1 MFVDK
6 IEYMPPFDSMEDLL
20 EKLTKHEFDI
30 IVAITRGGMIPACLM
45 AQLLNIRDIDALNIE
60 YYAGDSN
67 TLEQPFIFPKRY
79 DHINRRKVLVVDDLT
94 ESGKTLNY
102 ALDYLK
108 QFRPSE
114 LKVFT
119 VFKKK
124 SSPFNPDYYLKE
136 IPDGWVNFDYQ
147 KVYDF
152 EPFFKYMQFVPAI
165 NEPALSADKP
175 EISSEE

>member
-1 MFVDK
+1 MK
-6 IEYMPPFDSMEDLL
+6 DLL
-20 EKLTKHEFDI
+20 EELTKQEFDI

-45 AQLLNIRDIDALNIE
+45 AQLLNIRDIDALNVE
-60 YYAGDSN
+60 YYAGASK

-79 DHINRRKVLVVDDLT
+79 DHINSRKVLVVDDLT

-108 QFRPSE
+108 QFRPSD

-124 SSPFNPDYYLKE
+124 SSLFNPDYFLKE
-136 IPDGWVNFDYQ
+136 IPDEWVNFDYQ

-152 EPFFKYMQFVPAI
+152 EPFFKYMQYVPATT
-165 NEPALSADKP
+165 EPTASTDRPAKTGLL
-175 EISSEE
+175 EL

>member
-1 MFVDK
+1 MK
-6 IEYMPPFDSMEDLL
+6 DLL
-20 EKLTKHEFDI
+20 EELTKQEFDI

-60 YYAGDSN
+60 YYAGASK

-79 DHINRRKVLVVDDLT
+79 DHINSRKVLVVDDLT

-108 QFRPSE
+108 QFRPSD

-124 SSPFNPDYYLKE
+124 SSPFNPDYFLKE
-136 IPDGWVNFDYQ
+136 IPDEWVNFDYQ

-152 EPFFKYMQFVPAI
+152 EPFFKYMQYVPAPH
-165 NEPALSADKP
+165 EPAAPTDSTANSGFL
-175 EISSEE
+175 EL